1 MAGNDQLIL
10 NLLQEVRDEQRRI
23 AERFDLHEQRAQAF
37 DDQLKRHADDS
48 ETRHREL
55 LGAFPAGDTEG
66 HRRYHETVIEW
77 RELRNK
83 IVRECLINAAKAG
96 FLLSMGWL
104 AYAIWSAVKL
114 ELTRG

>member
-10 NLLQEVRDEQRRI
+10 QLLQEVRDEQKNFLQRL
-23 AERFDLHEQRAQAF
+23 DHHEQ
-37 DDQLKRHADDS
+37 QLQKHANES
-48 ETRHREL
+48 ETRHKEL

-83 IVRECLINAAKAG
+83 IVRECLINMVKVGGLMAV
-96 FLLSMGWL
+96 GWL
-104 AYAIWSAVKL
+104 LYAIWIAMKL
-114 ELTRG
+114 ELTKG